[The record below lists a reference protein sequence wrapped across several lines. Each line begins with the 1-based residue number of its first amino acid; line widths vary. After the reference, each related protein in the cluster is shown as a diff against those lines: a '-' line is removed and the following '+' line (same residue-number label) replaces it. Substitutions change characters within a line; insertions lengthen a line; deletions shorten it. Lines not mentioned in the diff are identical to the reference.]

1 MNTTRMISAI
11 RQRETLSMNVFR
23 HAMKCAAV
31 CLTIAVLTACEDTT
45 FDNLKGPAA
54 SPVFEVSLASGWSAG
69 TPVKRSEDTGITIK
83 TLKKGELYLVT
94 EEHELNDSTV
104 AVSDMRSR
112 GAQVN
117 TKNDFPTYF
126 GLTACCYTG
135 DIDSFEEKDIT
146 ANFANN
152 LKMSKKGVLVN
163 ENGTSSDRKL
173 DWPGS
178 GNIRFYAYAPYY
190 NPGNADNKE
199 LSHADNS
206 PHISFTVNTDVK
218 KQTDLLT
225 AVATCKGDGTGDDII
240 SGSGAVNLSFG
251 HALSAITFKAGDAM
265 LAGTIT
271 KIKLSG
277 VYGSGST
284 LIGSDKWT
292 TTGEADATYEVA
304 TKIIL
309 AGGGSGDTPDGEN
322 PYVKPGTP
330 ITGTLSDELTMFMI
344 PQTLGLDAKIEITIT
359 EKSTGKDFTLTAGI
373 GNNDGSRKWLPGKL
387 YAYSLST
394 TGMILTPV
402 FNMKHK
408 GKEFTEKTD
417 TFPFSGFLTDVE
429 FESYVKVVQ
438 ADKEEGTVEDQP
450 LSNITYK
457 VGDETIFKPVN
468 YNKETKELLLSPQSV
483 FEGLRAPFGNQITES
498 GKGTPDN
505 PFDLSGGG
513 ETANCYMIH
522 DHGYYKL
529 PLIYG
534 NARNSTGVNTDSY
547 TVLTPGVVSPDPA
560 LHRPSINYFVDH
572 ENRKIEHMDI
582 PTQTGGVTDAVLLWQ
597 DVPGMVSD
605 VKLSDDKTFLT
616 FKVNRHALNQ
626 GNAVVAVRKEGVIVW
641 SWHIWATYQKWEQGD
656 LIKTTARKK
665 NSSDSQLV
673 DGDDYYL
680 TPCNLGYSDRHDK
693 SPKRKIVLRCEF
705 DLKVPDAGGQA
716 KKISKDI
723 TFWQSEILAS
733 VGGDNTYY
741 QWGRKDPMLPG
752 IYGKH
757 DPKKSTKEYYT
768 ASAYYK
774 PQSNELLYGEFTMLN
789 KPFFVDD
796 DLYRFRK
803 GDNPDGASFGE
814 SIRLPYVFF
823 MGNNQSK
830 TGYNYRSQWHNGA
843 GFDYWKNSNN
853 DDKCVYYH
861 AWNSSSSG
869 FGSYVSFT
877 DIANYETVTKTIYD
891 PCPPGYYVP
900 PLAAFTGMLGSERL
914 EYGKDCFPDTNKP
927 QWDES
932 TGCWKLYSRYDGTGS
947 PIYFPATGVRDMNV
961 RSDKN
966 NSDIPSTTLPLALE
980 GQTWCSFRMLTYIT
994 TSVLGGGLGAISDGG
1009 GFQINDPKYDPPGD
1023 RSGKPQTQIFY
1034 LDNRHDAG
1042 SVTASNAAYGFP
1054 VRPAKIR

>member
-1 MNTTRMISAI
+1 MMSTTR
-11 RQRETLSMNVFR
+11 QRDFISMNVFR

-31 CLTIAVLTACEDTT
+31 CLATAVLAACEDTT
-45 FDNLKGPAA
+45 FDNLKGPAD
-54 SPVFEVSLASGWSAG
+54 SPVFEVSLASSWSAG

-94 EEHELNDSTV
+94 EEHELNDSVMT
-104 AVSDMRSR
+104 VSDMKSR

-117 TKNDFPTYF
+117 TKDDFPDYF
-126 GLTACCYTG
+126 GLTAFCYTG
-135 DIDSFEEKDIT
+135 NIDEFEENDIT

-152 LKMSKKGVLVN
+152 LKMSKSGVMVN
-163 ENGTSSDRKL
+163 EDGTPSDRKL

-190 NPGNADNKE
+190 NPGDATNKE

-292 TTGEADATYEVA
+292 TTGRADATYEVA
-304 TKIIL
+304 TEIII

-330 ITGTLSDELTMFMI
+330 IAGTSSDELTMFMI
-344 PQTLGLDAKIEITIT
+344 PQTLGPDAKIEITIT
-359 EKSTGKDFTLTAGI
+359 EKLTGKSYTLTAGI
-373 GNNDGSRKWLPGKL
+373 GSSDGSRKWLPGKL
-387 YAYSLST
+387 YAYSLSS

-438 ADKEEGTVEDQP
+438 ADKEETVVKQP

-457 VGDETIFKPVN
+457 VGDETTFKPVT
-468 YNKETKELLLSPQSV
+468 YDKDTKELLLPPQPV
-483 FEGLRAPFGNQITES
+483 FEELRDKFGTQITEA
-498 GKGTPDN
+498 GKGTSGN

-534 NARNSTGVNTDSY
+534 NARNSAGATNTASY
-547 TVLTPGVVSPDPA
+547 TVKKPGMISDNPIY
-560 LHRPSINYFVDH
+560 HRPSIQYFVDH
-572 ENRKIEHMDI
+572 ANRKIEHMDI

-605 VKLSDDKTFLT
+605 VKLSNDKKFLT

-626 GNAVVAVRKEGVIVW
+626 GNAVVAVRKDGVIVW

-665 NSSDSQLV
+665 NSGDTQLT

-680 TPCNLGYSDRHDK
+680 TPCNLGYSDRHGK

-705 DLKVPDAGGQA
+705 DLKVPGAGSQA

-733 VGGDNTYY
+733 LGGDNTYY

-752 IYGKH
+752 IYDKI
-757 DPKKSTKEYYT
+757 DPQHAGDDYYT
-768 ASAYYK
+768 ANAYY
-774 PQSNELLYGEFTMLN
+774 QSESGEKLSGDFTMLN

-796 DLYRFRK
+796 EQYRFGK

-814 SIRLPYVFF
+814 SIRFPYVFF
-823 MGNNQSK
+823 MGNNHSN
-830 TGYNYRSQWHNGA
+830 TGYNYRAYWHNGH
-843 GFDYWKNSNN
+843 GFGYWNN

-861 AWNSSSSG
+861 AWNSNSSGLGSSS
-869 FGSYVSFT
+869 SF
-877 DIANYETVTKTIYD
+877 DNVANYETVTKTIYD
-891 PCPPGYYVP
+891 PCPPGYCVP
-900 PLAAFTGMLGSERL
+900 PVAAFTGMLGANRPS
-914 EYGKDCFPDTNKP
+914 YGIDGFPDGNKP

-932 TGCWKLYSRYDGTGS
+932 TACWRLNSKYDGTGS
-947 PIYFPATGVRDMNV
+947 PIFFPATGVRDMNV
-961 RSDKN
+961 RMKA
-966 NSDIPSTTLPLALE
+966 NSTVPSTKLPLALK
-980 GQTWCSFRMLTYIT
+980 GQTWCSFRMIAYIT
-994 TSVLGGGLGAISDGG
+994 TSVLGGGLSAVKDDKDNVLGYEINGPKFPTDGSDG
-1009 GFQINDPKYDPPGD
+1009 
-1023 RSGKPQTQIFY
+1023 STKPQNMIFY
-1034 LDNRHDAG
+1034 LDNRYAPTAG
-1042 SVTASNAAYGFP
+1042 PMASSNASYGFS
-1054 VRPAKIR
+1054 VRPAKIQ